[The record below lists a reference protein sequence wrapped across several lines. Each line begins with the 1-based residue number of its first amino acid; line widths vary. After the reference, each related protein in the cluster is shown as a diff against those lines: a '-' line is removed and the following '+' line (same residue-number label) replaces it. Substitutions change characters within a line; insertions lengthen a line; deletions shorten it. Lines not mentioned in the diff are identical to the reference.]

1 MRKAV
6 LEILL
11 DKYMNEGIYEMEKTE
26 ILKLEEFARFGKP
39 AKIAKLF
46 GGKSGY
52 EAAIN
57 ELEMEM
63 YQEDEVS

>member
-1 MRKAV
+1 MRWKKLKFTDTAA
-6 LEILL
+6 I
-11 DKYMNEGIYEMEKTE
+11 E
-26 ILKLEEFARFGKP
+26 ILKLEDFARFGKP

>member
-1 MRKAV
+1 MD
-6 LEILL
+6 L
-11 DKYMNEGIYEMEKTE
+11 DGCLCDFYSPY
-26 ILKLEEFARFGKP
+26 FARFGKP